1 MYGQAEGTLGQRLT
15 PTADPSDPCQ
25 QGPLIFNVLKA
36 LGNNKSN
43 HKNENGKLTF
53 IYDFVFEFPV
63 SFWYQNRSFNLT
75 DRNSEPQNHRK
86 C

>member
-43 HKNENGKLTF
+43 HKNEKG
-53 IYDFVFEFPV
+53 
-63 SFWYQNRSFNLT
+63 
-75 DRNSEPQNHRK
+75 NSHLFMIMCSNSRFHSGIETEALI
-86 C
+86 